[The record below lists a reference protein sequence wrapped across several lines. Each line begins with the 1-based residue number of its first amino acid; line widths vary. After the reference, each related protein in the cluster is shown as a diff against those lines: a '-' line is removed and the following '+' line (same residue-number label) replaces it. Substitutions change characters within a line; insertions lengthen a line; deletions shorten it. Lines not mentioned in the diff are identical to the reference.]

1 MENEELPCG
10 VIAQLIL
17 LFSFSIYTIIMQKL
31 NINQWAAED
40 RPREKMMQKGAEALS
55 DAELLAIL
63 IGSGNTDESAVTL
76 MQRTLASCGNDLNQL
91 GKWEVRDFSRF
102 KGLGPAKSITIM
114 AALELGKRRKLQEH
128 PERTI
133 IRSSKDI
140 YEIFHPLLCD
150 LAQEEFWVLLLNQ
163 ASRVIDKVR
172 ISRGGIDQTTADVR
186 SILREALLQRAT
198 QISLIHNHPSGNPH
212 PSTDDQQLTH
222 LVQKGAQTMN
232 IRLIDHVI
240 ITDGKYY
247 SFNDEGAI

>member
-1 MENEELPCG
+1 MN
-10 VIAQLIL
+10 
-17 LFSFSIYTIIMQKL
+17 KL

-63 IGSGNTDESAVTL
+63 IGSGNTEESAVSL
-76 MQRTLASCGNDLNQL
+76 MQRTLASCNNDLNRL

-102 KGLGPAKSITIM
+102 KGLGPAKSVTIM

-128 PERTI
+128 SERPV
-133 IRSSKDI
+133 IRSSQDI
-140 YEIFHPLLCD
+140 YELFHPLMCD
-150 LAQEEFWVLLLNQ
+150 LAQEEFWILLLNQ
-163 ASRVIDKVR
+163 AARVIDKIR

-198 QISLIHNHPSGNPH
+198 QLSPIHNHPSGNPQ
-212 PSTDDQQLTH
+212 PSQEDKRLTQ

-240 ITDGKYY
+240 ITDGRYY
-247 SFNDEGAI
+247 SFNDEGILSL

>member
-1 MENEELPCG
+1 MN
-10 VIAQLIL
+10 
-17 LFSFSIYTIIMQKL
+17 KL
-31 NINQWAAED
+31 TINQWAIED

-63 IGSGNTDESAVTL
+63 IGSGNTEESAVTL

-128 PERTI
+128 PERTT

-150 LAQEEFWVLLLNQ
+150 LAHEEFWILLLNQ

-172 ISRGGIDQTTADVR
+172 ISRGGLDQTTADVR

-212 PSTDDQQLTH
+212 PSTNDRQLTQ